1 MDYKKQLSAMQLE
14 KLKTVLDDMPS
25 YCRDYFD
32 YCDGTLN
39 RSAATMLEYA
49 YDIRTYF
56 RFIASNNPMVSSV
69 EDVTLDILDKMTP
82 RDIQEYMSY
91 LRSHKDENGRIIT
104 NDANARARK
113 LSSLRSFYQY
123 YFAFGGLHSNP
134 AKLVNSPRIHNKKQ
148 SRLDSYEMKELLT
161 DVITGDALDDNKKPY
176 ARRSNMRDTA
186 IIALLGGTGIRVSEL
201 VGIDLNDIDWEHNC
215 IRIIRKGG
223 NEDIVY
229 FGDELHRYLEDYI
242 NYEREPG
249 DDKEKALFVAS
260 RKDKGRLTVRSV
272 ERIVSK
278 YGTATIPSKHLSPH
292 SLRRTFGTNYYEET
306 SDLYAVADALGHKNI
321 QVTKDHYADISERKK
336 QQVKEFSDKLLK

>member
-14 KLKTVLDDMPS
+14 KLKTVLDEMPS

-91 LRSHKDENGRIIT
+91 LRSHKDENGHIIT

-148 SRLDSYEMKELLT
+148 SRLDSEDEG
-161 DVITGDALDDNKKPY
+161 ITYG
-176 ARRSNMRDTA
+176 
-186 IIALLGGTGIRVSEL
+186 
-201 VGIDLNDIDWEHNC
+201 C
-215 IRIIRKGG
+215 
-223 NEDIVY
+223 
-229 FGDELHRYLEDYI
+229 
-242 NYEREPG
+242 NYR
-249 DDKEKALFVAS
+249 
-260 RKDKGRLTVRSV
+260 
-272 ERIVSK
+272 
-278 YGTATIPSKHLSPH
+278 
-292 SLRRTFGTNYYEET
+292 
-306 SDLYAVADALGHKNI
+306 
-321 QVTKDHYADISERKK
+321 
-336 QQVKEFSDKLLK
+336 